1 MNREERRKIAKGY
14 NTPQKLNLLEKEL
27 RRAIKKEWQEDAD
40 RRVRAFIQDYTTLV
54 IYVLWYSFGFGKKRM
69 ARFADELKKHLD
81 ILENDKKYELT
92 LQDMTDML
100 RKEAD
105 IDLKFLDDGNKID
118 RKWKRWEN
126 ERENFK
132 GFWARNRNRNKR

>member
-1 MNREERRKIAKGY
+1 MNRAEKRKFAKEY
-14 NTPQKLNLLEKEL
+14 NTPQKLNILENEL
-27 RRAIKKEWQEDAD
+27 RKAIRKECEENAD

-92 LQDMTDML
+92 LKDMTNML
-100 RKEAD
+100 REEAD
-105 IDLKFLDDGNKID
+105 IDLQFLGDGNKID
-118 RKWKRWEN
+118 RK
-126 ERENFK
+126 
-132 GFWARNRNRNKR
+132 